1 MLFKMTE
8 AELDI
13 ALEITSTF
21 LLTFNLMFMLFK
33 MTEAELDIA
42 LEITSTFPLTFNL
55 MFMLFKMTEAELQEM
70 TMALINDDS
79 IFDIDEPPAPMDRA
93 KEPV

>member
-1 MLFKMTE
+1 MTNDNRFLIN
-8 AELDI
+8 ARI
-13 ALEITSTF
+13 AFFREFDKLLEITFT
-21 LLTFNLMFMLFK
+21 
-33 MTEAELDIA
+33 I
-42 LEITSTFPLTFNL
+42 PLII
-55 MFMLFKMTEAELQEM
+55 FKMTEAELQEM

>member
-1 MLFKMTE
+1 MKNDNRFLINARIVFFREFDK
-8 AELDI
+8 L
-13 ALEITSTF
+13 LEITFTIPLIIF
-21 LLTFNLMFMLFK
+21 
-33 MTEAELDIA
+33 
-42 LEITSTFPLTFNL
+42 TSTIPLII
-55 MFMLFKMTEAELQEM
+55 FKMTEAELQEM

>member
-1 MLFKMTE
+1 MTNDNRFLIN
-8 AELDI
+8 ARI
-13 ALEITSTF
+13 AFFREFDKLLEITST
-21 LLTFNLMFMLFK
+21 
-33 MTEAELDIA
+33 I
-42 LEITSTFPLTFNL
+42 PLII
-55 MFMLFKMTEAELQEM
+55 FKMTEAELQEM

>member
-1 MLFKMTE
+1 
-8 AELDI
+8 
-13 ALEITSTF
+13 
-21 LLTFNLMFMLFK
+21 
-33 MTEAELDIA
+33 
-42 LEITSTFPLTFNL
+42 

-93 KEPV
+93 KEPVKTS

>member
-1 MLFKMTE
+1 MTNDNRFLINARIVFFRE
-8 AELDI
+8 FDKL
-13 ALEITSTF
+13 LEITFT
-21 LLTFNLMFMLFK
+21 
-33 MTEAELDIA
+33 I
-42 LEITSTFPLTFNL
+42 PLII
-55 MFMLFKMTEAELQEM
+55 FKMTEAELQEM

>member
-1 MLFKMTE
+1 MFFREFDKL
-8 AELDI
+8 
-13 ALEITSTF
+13 LEITFTIPLIIF
-21 LLTFNLMFMLFK
+21 
-33 MTEAELDIA
+33 
-42 LEITSTFPLTFNL
+42 TSTIPLII
-55 MFMLFKMTEAELQEM
+55 FKMTEAELQEM